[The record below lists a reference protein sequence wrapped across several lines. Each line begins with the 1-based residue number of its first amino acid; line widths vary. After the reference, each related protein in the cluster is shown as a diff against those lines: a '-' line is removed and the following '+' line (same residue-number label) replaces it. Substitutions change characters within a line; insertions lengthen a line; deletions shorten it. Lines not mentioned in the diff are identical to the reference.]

1 MAYCRYD
8 YDVADHM
15 AFNWH
20 AYDMPVAWDR
30 RNNGSQMA
38 NSLKAC
44 QCRVDS
50 VPASV
55 HRPHQPWDF
64 SSSKSC
70 SFLPDSSAHV
80 SFVETWEK
88 WLLCFPISSCEL
100 CATKTRLAATISPSF
115 YFFCV
120 CWRRTAKKK
129 QEKVELFPR
138 LFLSFFLSLSFSELE
153 KKSIESW
160 LGISGKLFSYVYS
173 VEESNR

>member
-20 AYDMPVAWDR
+20 AYDMPVARDR

-44 QCRVDS
+44 QCGVDS

-115 YFFCV
+115 YFFL
-120 CWRRTAKKK
+120 RLLAKNGEEKARKSGAFSSSIFVFFSLALLFWAGKK
-129 QEKVELFPR
+129 IDRILT
-138 LFLSFFLSLSFSELE
+138 
-153 KKSIESW
+153 W
-160 LGISGKLFSYVYS
+160 H
-173 VEESNR
+173 